1 MEFKRFK
8 RKGVIFNNNSHGIGL
23 ELKLV
28 KKLKVFRIERSI
40 KKEDETFDFSVFD
53 GQKMIDGVMKN
64 EIVTFLKEKESEY
77 SFFEGELKI
86 WTKIK

>member
-8 RKGVIFNNNSHGIGL
+8 RKGLIFNNNSHGIGL

-28 KKLKVFRIERSI
+28 KKLKVFRIERSTQ
-40 KKEDETFDFSVFD
+40 KEDASFDYSIFD
-53 GQKMIDGVMKN
+53 GQKIIEGNTKN
-64 EIVTFLKEKESEY
+64 QIITFLEQKDSEY

>member
-8 RKGVIFNNNSHGIGL
+8 RKGLIFNNNSRGIGL
-23 ELKLV
+23 ELKSV

-40 KKEDETFDFSVFD
+40 KKEDKTFDFSVFD
-53 GQKMIDGVMKN
+53 GQKMIDGDMKN

>member
-1 MEFKRFK
+1 
-8 RKGVIFNNNSHGIGL
+8 
-23 ELKLV
+23 
-28 KKLKVFRIERSI
+28 
-40 KKEDETFDFSVFD
+40 
-53 GQKMIDGVMKN
+53 MIDGAMKN

>member
-53 GQKMIDGVMKN
+53 GQKMIDGAMKN